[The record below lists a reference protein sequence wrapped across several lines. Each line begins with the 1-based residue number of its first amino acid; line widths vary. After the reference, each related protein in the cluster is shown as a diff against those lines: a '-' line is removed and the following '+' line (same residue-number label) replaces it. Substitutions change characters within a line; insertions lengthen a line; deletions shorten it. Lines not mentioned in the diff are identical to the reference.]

1 MCLLK
6 ISRLICNEMMTGGGN
21 CGMMDSTRMSQMRI
35 FKGGRRR
42 ELQQEIDSLDFQI
55 ANMKKRLSSI
65 VKEVYKVS
73 AIGTALVRSSYC
85 FNAIMV

>member
-1 MCLLK
+1 
-6 ISRLICNEMMTGGGN
+6 
-21 CGMMDSTRMSQMRI
+21 MMDSTRMSQMRI

-55 ANMKKRLSSI
+55 ANLKKRLSSI